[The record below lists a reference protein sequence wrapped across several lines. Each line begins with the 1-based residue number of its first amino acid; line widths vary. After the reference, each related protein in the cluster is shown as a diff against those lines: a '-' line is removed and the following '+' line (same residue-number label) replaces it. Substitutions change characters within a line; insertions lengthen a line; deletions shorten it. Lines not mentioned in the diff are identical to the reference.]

1 MNRTTG
7 LRASEHA
14 TETDPP
20 LPEHVTSAGL
30 VCAAS
35 MGASPLFDVG
45 VLNDREGDALPSSL
59 PPVVD
64 SHVHLFPDPMFEAI
78 WRWFDEHGW
87 PIRYKLRTPEVIA
100 HLLDRGV
107 SQIVALH
114 YSHKPGLARGLNAY
128 MAQVAA
134 DEPRVTGL
142 ATVFPGEPDAGDILR
157 EAFGLGLRG
166 VKLHCH
172 VQAFAPD
179 TDVMAPIYEA
189 CVAADLPLVMHAGR
203 EPSSPAYPV
212 DPHTLC
218 AVERIDA
225 VLQSYPSLRLCVP
238 HLGAD
243 EFDAYAALL
252 ERHDNLWLDTT
263 MAGADYF
270 AIPYPMAA
278 IAARPDRVMYGTDF
292 PNIPYAW
299 DREIHQLAR
308 RCRDEDLEAVVGGT
322 ARDFFRLGHAPVGN
336 AS

>member
-1 MNRTTG
+1 MR
-7 LRASEHA
+7 SEVCHSTA
-14 TETDPP
+14 RMEGDD
-20 LPEHVTSAGL
+20 LAHEGVSPEPL
-30 VCAAS
+30 VCAAT
-35 MGASPLFDVG
+35 MGKSSLFNVG
-45 VLNDREGDALPSSL
+45 LLDDREGDALPSTL

-87 PIRYKLRTPEVIA
+87 PVRYKLRTPEVIS

-114 YSHKPGLARGLNAY
+114 YSHKPGIARGLNTY
-128 MAQVAA
+128 MAQVTAQ
-134 DEPRVTGL
+134 EPRVTGL
-142 ATVFPGEPDAGDILR
+142 ATVFPGEPDAVNILR
-157 EAFGLGLRG
+157 EAFEMGLRG

-179 TDVMAPIYEA
+179 TDVMTPLYEA
-189 CVAADLPLVMHAGR
+189 CVDADLPLVMHAGR
-203 EPSSPAYPV
+203 EPTSSAYPI

-225 VLQSYPSLRLCVP
+225 VLRSYPSLRLCIP

-243 EFDAYAALL
+243 EFDEYAALL

-270 AIPYPMAA
+270 DMPYPMAA
-278 IAARPDRVMYGTDF
+278 LNIRPDRVMYGTDF

-299 DREIHQLAR
+299 DREIHQVAR
-308 RCRDEDLEAVVGGT
+308 RCREEDLEALVGGT
-322 ARDFFRLGHAPVGN
+322 ARAFFRLDQSTAHN